1 MSAII
6 NDQNSPTNKGGRLVH
21 DTATCAERQNTQRHS
36 NTQTRIYSTS
46 EQTTD
51 SSSLSGAATTATY
64 VLTSEKIIKNDT
76 TGIGREF
83 VRNTLENSVK
93 DNLIKGSPLNG
104 AAVTETEKAI
114 ARTTAS
120 EAQAFADQKFRK
132 NKAKGFISLVTS
144 HAYKSMDNAAAQGGK
159 EGNIGDRT
167 AGQSIKYL
175 VRVPRYTKNLAGV
188 AAGTGKNLRY
198 ASKLLK
204 DVKSELLTGKEAGLA
219 LLKRG
224 GVSLKSVSLSTAK
237 TFTRTAEDF
246 YGSDDLGIEAVR
258 KPINAMIAT
267 KRTLKV
273 TSRAATSLIRT
284 PQRLK
289 RSLRAMQK
297 TALKAQQAAKYA
309 ATALK
314 VNLRVLSNPVVLKS
328 LAIAGT
334 ILAVIMVLLAV
345 VSSVSA
351 LFSSFTYPANDTE
364 LTDAYAYVTELDTD
378 LAVKIK
384 DIPSDPRWAMIDE
397 FHINAFTPM
406 TDPIPIISYLSVR
419 YEDFKF
425 KDVKREIADLHS
437 ALYQLTYHQWTETID
452 HGDTTEHIEHLDV
465 NLEYKPF
472 QEYVALHKAAMF
484 PKPDDYTMYET
495 YNRIGGM
502 SLRTELG
509 SPFVGEKVY
518 ISSRFGYRL
527 DPLSNEKSFHSGIDI
542 PMPASTPINATMSGT
557 VTTSYDGDGYGN
569 YVVVTSGNKKTLYG
583 HCSSLLVSNGQI
595 VSRGQAIATVG
606 STGKSTGNHLHFEF
620 EKNGQILN
628 PLFFIE
634 SEQFI
639 SGTNGGLTGAALGD
653 EQFAALIT
661 EAEKYL
667 GYPYVFGGKTPET
680 SFDCSGFV
688 SWVLTH
694 SGIKQISASAQGLY
708 NNCTPIT
715 ETELK
720 PGDLVFFQGTYDCPD
735 TISHVGFYVGNGMML
750 HCGNPIQYESFQ
762 TSYWLNHFYAYG
774 RINN

>member
-6 NDQNSPTNKGGRLVH
+6 KNQTHQINKG
-21 DTATCAERQNTQRHS
+21 DATRQS
-36 NTQTRIYSTS
+36 SSQTRIYSTP
-46 EQTTD
+46 EQTTG

-64 VLTSEKIIKNDT
+64 VSTTEKVIKKDT
-76 TGIGREF
+76 TGIGREY

-93 DNLIKGSPLNG
+93 DDLIKGSSLIG
-104 AAVTETEKAI
+104 TAVTETEKAI
-114 ARTTAS
+114 ARTTTS
-120 EAQAFADQKFRK
+120 DGQAFVDQKFGRK
-132 NKAKGFISLVTS
+132 NKAKGFIRLATGY
-144 HAYKSMDNAAAQGGK
+144 AYNDMVNAASQGGK

-167 AGQSIKYL
+167 TGQSIKYL
-175 VRVPRYTKNLAGV
+175 VRVPRYTKNVAGV
-188 AAGTGKNLRY
+188 ALGTGKNLRY
-198 ASKLLK
+198 ASKLLN

-224 GVSLKSVSLSTAK
+224 GVSLKGASLATMK
-237 TFTRTAEDF
+237 TFGKTAEDF
-246 YGSDDLGIEAVR
+246 YGSDDLGVEAVR
-258 KPINAMIAT
+258 KPMNAIIAT
-267 KRTLKV
+267 NRTLNV
-273 TSRAATSLIRT
+273 TSRAAMSLVQT
-284 PQRLK
+284 PKRLK
-289 RSLRAMQK
+289 RSLRSMQK
-297 TALKAQQAAKYA
+297 TAQKAQQAAKYV

-314 VNLRVLSNPVVLKS
+314 VNLKVLSNPIVLKS
-328 LAIAGT
+328 LAIAGA
-334 ILAVIMVLLAV
+334 IFAVIIVLIAV

-378 LAVKIK
+378 LAQEIK
-384 DIPSDPRWAMIDE
+384 DIPSDLRWAMIDE
-397 FHINAFTPM
+397 FHINAFAPL
-406 TDPIPIISYLSVR
+406 TDPLPIISYLSVR

-425 KDVKREIADLHS
+425 NEVKEEIDDLHS

-465 NLEYKPF
+465 DLDYKPF
-472 QEYVALHKAAMF
+472 QVYVNLHKADMF
-484 PKPDDYTMYET
+484 PKTDDYAMYET
-495 YNRIGGM
+495 YNRIGGT

-527 DPLSNEKSFHSGIDI
+527 DPISDEKSFHAGIDI
-542 PMPASTPINATMSGT
+542 PRAAGTPINATMSGT
-557 VTTSYDGDGYGN
+557 VTTGYDGDGYGN
-569 YVVVTSGNKKTLYG
+569 YIVITSGNRETLYG

-595 VSRGQAIATVG
+595 VSRGQEIATVG

-620 EKNGQILN
+620 EKNGQPLN

-634 SEQFI
+634 AEQFI
-639 SGTNGGLTGAALGD
+639 SGINGGLAGAALGD
-653 EQFAALIT
+653 EQFVALIT

-694 SGIKQISASAQGLY
+694 SGVKQISASAQGLY

-735 TISHVGFYVGNGMML
+735 IVSHVGFYVGNGMML
-750 HCGNPIQYESFQ
+750 DCGDPIQYESFK
-762 TSYWLNHFYAYG
+762 TSYWQTHFYAYG